1 MSGLKK
7 YNQEIH
13 DYISYFNFLFL
24 KCRYLIFINVRIIIE
39 KVNIIIMTI
48 NIIIII
54 IIEQV
59 NTAAQLCSKSLQTT
73 ETRPDQ
79 DKINNIDK
87 YNYYNMVTNVL

>member
-39 KVNIIIMTI
+39 KVNIII
-48 NIIIII
+48 IIVNKIIVGI
-54 IIEQV
+54 MKEKV
-59 NTAAQLCSKSLQTT
+59 NTAAQ
-73 ETRPDQ
+73 
-79 DKINNIDK
+79 
-87 YNYYNMVTNVL
+87 